1 MMPEERNRAI
11 GVLTQAMTQAGVS
24 PSDAALAAPA
34 LIDEAAKQQG
44 GGTIG
49 AQLAATIGGQLEL
62 SEASVKAHIT
72 AHDTA
77 SRDARLRDER
87 GRFASHDGGHIS
99 VVDKVT
105 EPIGMEG
112 ARGNSRAVSHDEFQ
126 KAAAEGR
133 DRLHAIQTAPWNT
146 RGLDADWAGIKT
158 RIYAEVR
165 KPWGGATVDPRT
177 GKDLPQGADK
187 YAMSIKPS
195 GLDTTSIGEHASARE
210 FGEAMDVAKAKY
222 GNQLAKGGSYLGIFH
237 DDDLGRIDI
246 DPVTVLDSLQ
256 EVETIGAW
264 THAIGGAY
272 GFASG
277 DGFWP
282 PHVPSGAQMST
293 EDEQQHHWAGPGQ
306 WRSQAVAVQQPHDDE
321 PEDTDDTAEEQKNG
335 PPPPGQGKRPARKTS
350 FPVMRRRPEPRRG
363 RGSRRGRY

>member
-1 MMPEERNRAI
+1 MTPLERAAAI
-11 GVLTQAMTQAGVS
+11 GALTEAMLQAGVS
-24 PSDAALAAPA
+24 GDDAAKAAPA
-34 LIDEAAKQQG
+34 LVDGAPRRDDA
-44 GGTIG
+44 GTIT
-49 AQLAATIGGQLEL
+49 AQLSAGTISGQLDL
-62 SEASVKAHIT
+62 SEASREKAHIT

-77 SRDARLRDER
+77 SRDARMRDER
-87 GRFASHDGGHIS
+87 GRFASHGDAGHTS

-126 KAAAEGR
+126 RAAAEGR
-133 DRLHAIQTAPWNT
+133 DRLHAIQGAPWNT
-146 RGLDADWAGIKT
+146 RGLDADWAGIKART
-158 RIYAEVR
+158 YAEVR

-187 YAMSIKPS
+187 YAMSVKPS
-195 GLDTTSIGEHASARE
+195 GLDTTSISEHASARE

-293 EDEQQHHWAGPGQ
+293 EDDKRHHWAGPGQ
-306 WRSQAVAVQQPHDDE
+306 WRSQAVAAQQPHDE
-321 PEDTDDTAEEQKNG
+321 PEDTEDTGPAAE
-335 PPPPGQGKRPARKTS
+335 
-350 FPVMRRRPEPRRG
+350 
-363 RGSRRGRY
+363 